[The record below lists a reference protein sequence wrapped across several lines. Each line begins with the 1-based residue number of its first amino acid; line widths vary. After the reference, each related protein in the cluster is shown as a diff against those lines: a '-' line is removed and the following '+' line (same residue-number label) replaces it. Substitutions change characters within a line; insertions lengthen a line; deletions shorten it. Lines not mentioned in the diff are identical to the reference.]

1 MRRNEPAVPV
11 SEGEAVM
18 RVFLFGFAVA
28 LACCC
33 SAQEATAQSHP
44 LAPLLPTNTSLGR
57 VGLTRMWWGS
67 ATMDS
72 KRDKLLY
79 LALDDT
85 HLFAHC
91 SNGIICCFDAETGRK
106 LWATALGG
114 QDEPAYAPTSN
125 HKYVIILSGSILF
138 ALKKE
143 TGDIAWQFPL
153 EDGPTTPPVVDEDQV
168 YFGTADG
175 SMMAYNLEKLSDN
188 FMKRRKAE
196 SAYRAFVFKY
206 TIRTHILEAPVVLD
220 KNVAF
225 AGSGTH
231 VTTYVLGQNR
241 QLKYEFDTPEPLSC
255 GLAAHNNMLVICS
268 EDSQIYALN
277 MITGGLRWQAVMGGP
292 VTQTPRVVENDL
304 YVSPSGVGLRRF
316 DLRTGTEKWAN
327 PVAGV
332 SGFVSVS
339 RPHGAKAGSVYAT
352 DKAGNLVKINR
363 ETGVVTSRIVLDR
376 FTIRVPNELTDR
388 LYIASPTGTI
398 IAMREKE
405 RELPVYFKYPDR
417 LPIMPEFAPETS
429 ASEKKPAEGDAPAK
443 EEPAAATEKPAE
455 AN

>member
-1 MRRNEPAVPV
+1 MRRNEPTVSV

-28 LACCC
+28 LVCCC

-206 TIRTHILEAPVVLD
+206 TIRTHILEPPVVLD

-225 AGSGTH
+225 SGSGNH

-304 YVSPSGVGLRRF
+304 YVSPAGVGLRRF
-316 DLRTGTEKWAN
+316 DLRTGNEKCESRRRSFGFYRR
-327 PVAGV
+327 VATTRREGWKCLCNRQGWK
-332 SGFVSVS
+332 SGQNQP
-339 RPHGAKAGSVYAT
+339 RNGYHHQPHRSGPLHNSGPQ
-352 DKAGNLVKINR
+352 R
-363 ETGVVTSRIVLDR
+363 
-376 FTIRVPNELTDR
+376 TDR
-388 LYIASPTGTI
+388 PVVHGQSIRHHYGAAGKGTGITGLLQI
-398 IAMREKE
+398 
-405 RELPVYFKYPDR
+405 
-417 LPIMPEFAPETS
+417 S
-429 ASEKKPAEGDAPAK
+429 
-443 EEPAAATEKPAE
+443 
-455 AN
+455 